1 MDKTWSARQ
10 AGWVLSSGPIVDI
23 VWQLLIAPAI
33 LDNHSVEYMPAT
45 QRAVSAIGL
54 LAGAVLTVVGQVI
67 LARALRRTR
76 SGWLVA
82 SASYAALIGMNVLTV
97 GFLVRL
103 ADPQSVLP
111 LWVFFF
117 LTTGSWI
124 VTSAVLISGGILRW
138 SALASAVLSV
148 LTIIAILE
156 AGAPFIVIWA
166 PFIFIALL
174 PMAAGLTS
182 STP

>member
-1 MDKTWSARQ
+1 MDKGWSARQ
-10 AGWVLSSGPIVDI
+10 AGWVLSSGAIFDV
-23 VWQLLIAPAI
+23 VWQIIIAPAI

-54 LAGAVLTVVGQVI
+54 LAAAVMTVVGQVI
-67 LARALRRTR
+67 LARALRRTS

-82 SASYAALIGMNVLTV
+82 GAGYAALVGLNVLTV
-97 GFLVRL
+97 GFLIQLSV
-103 ADPQSVLP
+103 PQFVLP

-117 LTTGSWI
+117 LTSGSWI
-124 VTSAVLISGGILRW
+124 ATSVALISGGVLRW

-148 LTIIAILE
+148 LTIIAIVG

-166 PFIFIALL
+166 PFVFIALL

-182 STP
+182 SPL